1 MSRARLEQREA
12 GKPSEG
18 AGIRTDL
25 QQTEIKM
32 AQLIHAEGSD
42 LKDAWDGGQDRRPD
56 QEVVCAGASV
66 KKAGETPS

>member
-1 MSRARLEQREA
+1 MPESWRDAGGEVSRARLEQREA

-32 AQLIHAEGSD
+32 AQLIHAEG
-42 LKDAWDGGQDRRPD
+42 
-56 QEVVCAGASV
+56 
-66 KKAGETPS
+66 